1 MKMNTILSGRHYMM
15 VANKIYEEYFT
26 CNVLSC
32 NVNVKVRACIYS
44 NGKAD
49 LHGFNEV
56 NYGVNDVDEDR

>member
-32 NVNVKVRACIYS
+32 NGNVK
-44 NGKAD
+44 
-49 LHGFNEV
+49 
-56 NYGVNDVDEDR
+56 DR